1 MPSLLSPVGQLDEVT
16 PRTNRA
22 DGQTDALQS
31 SSKAQDM
38 DVECVAPG
46 RPLRP
51 AALREGVPADD
62 RPYAIEQNLGDASLD
77 GWEGNPCST
86 VSQDAILQLQ
96 LEADVLIGT
105 HRKGTGSKLQ
115 VDVVDRH
122 AHPILEAVGRLGRNA
137 SRLDQ
142 EETRQLLD
150 SETFEAGALGWPAE
164 QDDIH

>member
-1 MPSLLSPVGQLDEVT
+1 MSSLLSPVGQLDEVT

-22 DGQTDALQS
+22 DGQTDALQTS
-31 SSKAQDM
+31 PKAQDM
-38 DVECVAPG
+38 DIESIAPG

-51 AALREGVPADD
+51 AALRKGVSADH
-62 RPYAIEQNLGDASLD
+62 RPHAIEQDLGDASLD
-77 GWEGNPCST
+77 GREGNPCST
-86 VSQDAILQLQ
+86 VSKDAVLQLQ

-115 VDVVDRH
+115 IDVVDRH

-142 EETRQLLD
+142 E
-150 SETFEAGALGWPAE
+150 
-164 QDDIH
+164 